1 MFQSFIR
8 PDNRVQDLNNRM
20 YKRNIPSTQLQSV
33 FDPRPFSTKYT
44 TFPIFEKPSVSFPVE
59 KLTPLQ
65 CMPEYNQETQ
75 FNPGTSASFN
85 GFVNNIDRE
94 SSMKNLFESNQRYAI
109 QNKYIPSS
117 SSDMY
122 KTYIQKTD
130 ENIKPHPLLNE
141 TYM

>member
-1 MFQSFIR
+1 MLPSFIR

-20 YKRNIPSTQLQSV
+20 YRRNIPSVTLQSV
-33 FDPRPFSTKYT
+33 FDPRPFNTKYT
-44 TFPIFEKPSVSFPVE
+44 AFPVFDKPSVSFPVD

-65 CMPEYNQETQ
+65 CLPEYKQEVQ
-75 FNPGTSASFN
+75 FNPGTSAPFN
-85 GFVNNIDRE
+85 GFANNVDRE
-94 SSMKNLFESNQRYAI
+94 SSLNNLFESNQRYAI

-122 KTYIQKTD
+122 KMNIQPTYK
-130 ENIKPHPLLNE
+130 NIKTHPLLNE